1 LVIRSTRHLFF
12 CTEKKTHFEN
22 SLQNNP

>member
-1 LVIRSTRHLFF
+1 LVIRSTRHSFF